1 MDTKELI
8 KNLNEK
14 FGMFLKEED
23 EILEPET
30 ALENEIEEPV
40 EEIIEEPEEEK
51 EEQKIEIEVK
61 DDKIEV
67 EAELD
72 GKEFEGEI
80 PAEDTEEPEEID
92 FKDEVEEPAEE
103 VEEVEESL
111 ISKLNKKF
119 GMALSEEV
127 EVVDAGEETAEN
139 ARKALDGIDYVLG
152 TYGFLGEEIGPV
164 EEEQIRIL
172 EEAKEV
178 LRSMVPELQ

>member
-23 EILEPET
+23 EILEPEV
-30 ALENEIEEPV
+30 AIEDEIEEVEPEV
-40 EEIIEEPEEEK
+40 EESEEEK

-80 PAEDTEEPEEID
+80 PAEDTEEPEEEID
-92 FKDEVEEPAEE
+92 FKDEVEEP

-152 TYGFLGEEIGPV
+152 TYGSMGEEIGPN